1 MALENCNI
9 TESTFNANVDTNLSS
24 RTLSERT
31 LTITAEEGY
40 VISASDFTLPDPANV
55 NGITGISAQDTAFPG
70 EPDNTV
76 QVTLTMDT
84 GFNATAENNTITLG
98 ITGAAKRHEQP
109 LEDTETI
116 FINGFV
122 FINEVLTNVQ
132 TPSRSTPTGIGFS
145 GTNIRIDKVNTALR
159 SGVTT
164 TIASYTFTAATGNRF
179 LSVPTIE
186 LVSNRL
192 EDKNNASLFLVVT
205 GTTQTADGNITAYN
219 VNLDYFSNVDVYD
232 SDLVEYNLIAQAS
245 AIPTDVTEI
254 KKVDFGSKN
263 VSKHGSHR
271 RIKVYGNSGA
281 RFNVT
286 AKETGQSAF
295 SSTDHVIKQQGK
307 FFGKSKGLTVEEVYV
322 DIPAKSTSTTYDI
335 IVTATSPTAFN
346 TTSMGSSGGSA
357 RTFVINQSANPTFAL
372 LIAISGIA
380 DYVLS
385 ASSPNSVI
393 NRVGRPNRTAD
404 QLSYLKNLDL
414 DFEISYEITAIN
426 NQTLS
431 IVKTPE
437 FEVKET
443 FGEVKSNDLDRI
455 YLNSTSGLVT
465 GMKVVEH
472 GVDTTVPARVIN
484 SISANQY
491 VDVSTNLSA
500 GVNKEFTFVKS
511 DWGPEIKCVPH
522 LNGGTKWSV
531 SGITIALNNTNTNNK
546 ATVKARARINKF
558 GTSTVA
564 TQLIL
569 DNILST
575 S

>member
-1 MALENCNI
+1 
-9 TESTFNANVDTNLSS
+9 
-24 RTLSERT
+24 
-31 LTITAEEGY
+31 
-40 VISASDFTLPDPANV
+40 
-55 NGITGISAQDTAFPG
+55 
-70 EPDNTV
+70 
-76 QVTLTMDT
+76 
-84 GFNATAENNTITLG
+84 
-98 ITGAAKRHEQP
+98 
-109 LEDTETI
+109 
-116 FINGFV
+116 
-122 FINEVLTNVQ
+122 
-132 TPSRSTPTGIGFS
+132 
-145 GTNIRIDKVNTALR
+145 
-159 SGVTT
+159 
-164 TIASYTFTAATGNRF
+164 
-179 LSVPTIE
+179 
-186 LVSNRL
+186 L

-295 SSTDHVIKQQGK
+295 SSTDHLIEQQGK
-307 FFGKSKGLTVEEVYV
+307 FFGKGKGLTVKEVYV

-335 IVTATSPTAFN
+335 IVTATSPTTFN

-357 RTFVINQSANPTFAL
+357 RTFVINQSANPIFSL
-372 LIAISGIA
+372 QIAIPVPA

-385 ASSPNSVI
+385 AASPHFNAGGSVI
-393 NRVGRPNRTAD
+393 DRIGRPNRTAD

-414 DFEISYEITAIN
+414 DFEISYDITATGN
-426 NQTLS
+426 HTLS
-431 IVKTPE
+431 ITKTPE
-437 FEVKET
+437 FKVKEA

-472 GVDTTVPARVIN
+472 GVDTTVTARVIN
-484 SISANQY
+484 SISTNQY

-500 GVNKEFTFVKS
+500 GTNKEFTFVKS
-511 DWGPEIKCVPH
+511 DWNTEANCVPH
-522 LNGGTKWSV
+522 LNGGTDWSV
-531 SGITIALNNTNTNNK
+531 SGITIALNNTNPNNT

-564 TQLIL
+564 TQLIF